1 MNRQKENSNDD
12 PKGSQLSNRL
22 FFYRSPHQ
30 AAGFTLIEILVV
42 VVVIGILIA
51 LITPAVRSVMEKGK
65 SAKCV
70 SNIRQLGNE
79 ILLMTVDLGHY
90 PPTQDYVTLPGG
102 GLSHTIKSWPIYVR
116 DNPCVGCPAAKYH
129 GPHPV
134 TPQRMISAYSANPRV
149 CGRVVDSAQYVRP
162 ANISRPSQIILLTD
176 GAQWDQPENPRS
188 YNYSASPG
196 LSEGKE
202 ADAEKP
208 LTTKQIPAG
217 GSWDPELSL
226 IPLRHNGR
234 ANIFFIDGHVESI
247 GDISELKEKNL
258 HWNY

>member
-1 MNRQKENSNDD
+1 MPLPECPSSVDSRFSRDTGLVRKSESAR
-12 PKGSQLSNRL
+12 PAS
-22 FFYRSPHQ
+22 
-30 AAGFTLIEILVV
+30 GFTLLEILVV
-42 VVVIGILIA
+42 VVIIGALIA
-51 LITPAVRSVMEKGK
+51 MVAPAVQSGMERSK

-70 SNIRQLGNE
+70 SNIRQLGSG
-79 ILLMTVDLGHY
+79 IHLMVAEYGHY

-102 GLSHTIKSWPIYVR
+102 ALSHTIKSWPIYVR
-116 DNPCVGCPAAKYH
+116 DNPCLGCPSAKYH
-129 GPHPV
+129 GPHPL

-162 ANISRPSQIILLTD
+162 ANISRPSQVILLTD
-176 GAQWDQPENPRS
+176 GAQWDQPNNPRS
-188 YNYSASPG
+188 YHYSATPG
-196 LSEGKE
+196 LPAGKE

-217 GSWDPELSL
+217 GSWDPNLSL

-234 ANIFFIDGHVESI
+234 ANILFIDGHVKSI